1 MMGTLRRGLGLLV
14 ARRRRWRSWSGLP
27 PPGPGPAPPRPRG
40 YSLLP
45 LAAFTWFSKPAT
57 QEKEEEEEKEGADE
71 KPSEHS
77 DAEANIILMLK
88 RAKLY
93 IMKEE
98 PEEAERIL
106 HEALR
111 LAHQSGNTQA
121 IIYTYDLMANL
132 AFLRGQL
139 GNAEKLF
146 KAAMSYLLAG
156 GMKQEDNAIIEI
168 SLKLASIYAAQN
180 QHEFA
185 LPGYEFCI
193 STLEKKIE
201 RERELTEDDIP
212 AEEKANTH
220 LLLGMCL
227 DSYARYLLTRKQ
239 LPLAQKMYEKAL
251 QISRDVQGER
261 HPQTVVL
268 MNDLATTLDAQ
279 GHYDDAYNYVKR
291 ASDLAKQTE
300 HPEMHMVLSNL
311 AGILMHKEK
320 FAQAKRTYQEA
331 LKQAELKGDLTSIQ
345 HIKEELAE
353 LSRRSKGS

>member
-212 AEEKANTH
+212 EEKANTH